1 MAIDNKT
8 RDEKLQYSINR
19 KAAKISA
26 LQPGKIKKYELFKG
40 KEILLSDQSTIIEQ
54 EKFTYSPLGKAFG
67 RQIKAIEKQGKKR
80 VEVPE
85 VAKPIAQKLT
95 IKDVIRENSISKEAK
110 NKLNKIKDIEKTLG
124 RENL

>member
-1 MAIDNKT
+1 M
-8 RDEKLQYSINR
+8 
-19 KAAKISA
+19 
-26 LQPGKIKKYELFKG
+26 
-40 KEILLSDQSTIIEQ
+40 LSDQSTIIEQ
-54 EKFTYSPLGKAFG
+54 AKFTYSPLGKAFG

-110 NKLNKIKDIEKTLG
+110 NKLNKIKDRKNVRQRKFII
-124 RENL
+124 

>member
-1 MAIDNKT
+1 M
-8 RDEKLQYSINR
+8 
-19 KAAKISA
+19 
-26 LQPGKIKKYELFKG
+26 
-40 KEILLSDQSTIIEQ
+40 LSDQSTIIEQ
-54 EKFTYSPLGKAFG
+54 AKFTYSPLGKAFG

-95 IKDVIRENSISKEAK
+95 IKDAIRENSISKEAK

>member
-19 KAAKISA
+19 ISA

-54 EKFTYSPLGKAFG
+54 AKFTYSPLGKAFG